1 MGWREGNERRRKPA
15 PSDEPAS
22 INRLAPIALV
32 LAAALADHFG
42 AHSIAF
48 DFLLL
53 AVPVTAIAGLRS
65 VSERLDGKSN
75 PAHPYGW
82 AVVLGL
88 LLIATAVRA
97 PAVGD
102 PSVPAVARS
111 ALVACVVVFCVQ
123 ALGALAAELRRN

>member
-1 MGWREGNERRRKPA
+1 LGWREGNEPRRKAA
-15 PSDEPAS
+15 PSDERAS

-65 VSERLDGKSN
+65 VSERLDGRSN
-75 PAHPYGW
+75 PAHAYGW
-82 AVVLGL
+82 AAVLAL
-88 LLIATAVRA
+88 LLIATAARA

-111 ALVACVVVFCVQ
+111 AVLACLVVFCLQ
-123 ALGALAAELRRN
+123 ALGALATELRRD

>member
-1 MGWREGNERRRKPA
+1 MGWREGNERRRKAA
-15 PSDEPAS
+15 PSDERAS

-32 LAAALADHFG
+32 LAAALADHLG
-42 AHSIAF
+42 AHTIAF

-65 VSERLDGKSN
+65 VSERLDGRSN
-75 PAHPYGW
+75 PAHAYGW

-97 PAVGD
+97 PAVGA
-102 PSVPAVARS
+102 PSVPAAARS
-111 ALVACVVVFCVQ
+111 ALVACVVVFCLQ
-123 ALGALAAELRRN
+123 ALGALAAELRRD

>member
-1 MGWREGNERRRKPA
+1 MGWREGNERRRKAA
-15 PSDEPAS
+15 PSDEAAT

-32 LAAALADHFG
+32 LAAAFADHLG
-42 AHSIAF
+42 AHTIAF

-65 VSERLDGKSN
+65 VSERLDGKSA
-75 PAHPYGW
+75 AHAYGW
-82 AVVLGL
+82 AVVLAL
-88 LLIATAVRA
+88 LLVATAARA

-111 ALVACVVVFCVQ
+111 ALIACVVVFCVQ
-123 ALGALAAELRRN
+123 AMGALAAELLRD